1 MIFDDVFSALD
12 KSTAKH
18 VFTHVFSSEG
28 LLHRACTTIIM
39 VSQSP
44 LALCNANHIV
54 VLSSDG
60 RLTHQG
66 TWEALVGVSNYIRVL
81 ADVAHQDHHTVS
93 SSEADNV
100 AQSPKSPARLR
111 KPKPTASKQSDN
123 RPAAKDRRMG
133 DLGLYKTY
141 ANAAGNVLTV
151 TVLLLFTVSAFSVN
165 FPSKS
170 TMERV
175 RSVRIPAKI

>member
-1 MIFDDVFSALD
+1 MIFDDVFSPLD

-28 LLHRACTTIIM
+28 LLHKACTTMIM

-44 LALCNANHIV
+44 LALRNANHIV
-54 VLSSDG
+54 VLDSDG
-60 RLTHQG
+60 QLTHQG
-66 TWEALVGVSNYIRVL
+66 TWEALVGVSGYIQVL
-81 ADVAHQDHHTVS
+81 AEVARQDRYTVS

-100 AQSPKSPARLR
+100 AQRPKSPARLR
-111 KPKPTASKQSDN
+111 KPKPKPTATKQPDN
-123 RPAAKDRRMG
+123 GPAAKDRRMG

-151 TVLLLFTVSAFSVN
+151 TVLLLFTVSAFSIN
-165 FPSKS
+165 FPSKFA
-170 TMERV
+170 MERV
-175 RSVRIPAKI
+175 RSVRV